1 MEEEFQFTMVKA
13 NWYYPASWLAAEI
26 LGEALAKVYP
36 PDKMARLFLL
46 TLWFILYLWFVLFA
60 MSIIQNSCLDEAAEI
75 ASLPSFSK
83 CIGEIEMS
91 GDNDGFVS
99 VF

>member
-1 MEEEFQFTMVKA
+1 MEEEFQLTMVKA
-13 NWYYPASWLAAEI
+13 NWCYPASWLAADI
-26 LGEALAKVYP
+26 LGKALAKVYL
-36 PDKMARLFLL
+36 PDKMMCSFSDS
-46 TLWFILYLWFVLFA
+46 WFILYLWSVLFA
-60 MSIIQNSCLDEAAEI
+60 MSIIKNSCLDEAAEI